1 MDEDALKEEYFHIQ
15 KVVEDFDAKELTI
28 KAWSVTLSMAGIGAA
43 YFQGKPFILL
53 LAAISALL
61 FWLIEGYW
69 KTFQYAYYARIW
81 DIENYA
87 SGKKADIEAL
97 QISTAWSNSWHAG
110 GTKRLLRALAWPHV
124 ALPHVAIF
132 GGGVGLYVLGRYGYG
147 F

>member
-1 MDEDALKEEYFHIQ
+1 MDDDALKEEYFHIQ
-15 KVVEDFDAKELTI
+15 KVVEDFDAKSLTI

-81 DIENYA
+81 EIENYA
-87 SGKKADIEAL
+87 CGKQAHIANF
-97 QISTAWSNSWHAG
+97 QINAAWSKSWHAG
-110 GTKRLLRALAWPHV
+110 GTKRLLRALKWPHV

-132 GGGVGLYVLGRYGYG
+132 FGGIGLYALARFGHG